1 MNLFLTLLKSEC
13 LNRRRIG
20 SPGVFSADSPEFI
33 PVGVNMRN
41 NRRAYM
47 NKLDNRLHKYF
58 FPRRI
63 IR

>member
-33 PVGVNMRN
+33 SVEFERTAVSTCVINEG
-41 NRRAYM
+41 
-47 NKLDNRLHKYF
+47 LT
-58 FPRRI
+58 
-63 IR
+63 